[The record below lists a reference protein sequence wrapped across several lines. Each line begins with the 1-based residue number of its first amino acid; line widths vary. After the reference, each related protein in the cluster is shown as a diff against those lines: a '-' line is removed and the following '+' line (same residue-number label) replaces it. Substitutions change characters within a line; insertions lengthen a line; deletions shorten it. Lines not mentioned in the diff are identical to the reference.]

1 MNVKFLGAMARI
13 KQKIVTNTPLATLFG
28 NGAVLPIAVSQFM
41 AVDKCTGNMDE
52 MLASTAHYY

>member
-13 KQKIVTNTPLATLFG
+13 KQKIVTGTPLATLFG

-52 MLASTAHYY
+52 MLA